1 MLSSTPPSRSR
12 RRRSLI
18 AAAAVAS
25 ALAATAVVVQPTAQG
40 AQGAPQRPAVK
51 QLPSATHRVTLIT
64 GDVVTVTTLADGR
77 QIADVDR
84 PDSAVGGVRLHEIDG
99 DIVVVPDEAFGLLG
113 ANKLDRRLFNVTD
126 LIEMGYDDAHLGR
139 VPTIATFT
147 AAATRRDATP
157 DAPTGSKMVRRLST
171 IRGAALVV
179 GKKQARTFWSSVA
192 PSAGLADPTPTLG
205 AGVAKL
211 WLDGKVEATLK
222 ESVPQIGAPEAW
234 AAGYDGTGVTVAV
247 LDTGI
252 DVNHP
257 DFAGQIDGTQSFVPG
272 EGITDINGH
281 GTHVASTIV
290 GTGAASGGD
299 YKGVAPGADLIV
311 GKVLGGPEGSGQD
324 SWVLAGMEWAAQS
337 GADVVSMSLGDSM
350 PSDGTD
356 PMSQAVNNLSE
367 QYGTLF
373 VIAAGNAGPE
383 SISTP
388 GAAASALTVG
398 AVDKQDGLAYF
409 SSTGPLTVSGALKPD
424 LVAPGVD
431 ITAARSQEMTD
442 GGEGLYRTISGTSM
456 ATPHVSGAA
465 AILAQRHPNW
475 TGQQL
480 KEQLMSSTAGLADW
494 YSPYEVGTGRVDVA
508 AAITNPVSGTPTLFF
523 GNYDWPH
530 EPTDVAVTKDLT
542 FTNHGDTDVTLDLA
556 LTGTAFI
563 LGADTV
569 TVPAGGTATVGVTG
583 DPQAVD
589 FGRHTGYVIGTDAAT
604 GTPLTRTSLGLLKE
618 DERYNLNIKLI
629 DRNSAPASSWV
640 GIQMAGDFWPWA
652 VYVDGETTM
661 RMPKGTYSV
670 VTYLDVNGEKAD
682 RSGLATL
689 VDPETVLDHSADVVL
704 DASKARL
711 LQTQAPQ
718 RAQDRQ
724 RKVDFSI
731 IDKFGL
737 ESRSAYAVPPM
748 YDDLYVSPTE
758 AMTEGSFMLTT
769 RWRKGEPMLG
779 LSVPGGKLTFE
790 TLVQPGSAFDT
801 ATNTLATAYAGN
813 GSAADYQGVKAKG
826 RIVVV
831 RRSDA
836 VAPDE
841 RVAAATQ
848 AGAAALIVVNDG
860 VGGLNEWVGGSTILV
875 ATVHRDAG
883 QKLISLARQGR
894 RLTAKQ
900 VEFTP
905 WVYDLAR
912 EYPDQVPDRPLVY
925 RPTQD
930 QLAKIDAQYYGTRD
944 GLASGYRYD
953 MSLIPTL
960 GAHEREWHP
969 GTRVEWVTPDQVWAE
984 SHAQNIYGELPWELV
999 SGFNTFAAKSTTRLE
1014 WFRPAIAPGNSDS
1027 FAVQTSRWGDYM
1039 TWNVQAWSAQ
1049 SDVMQLG
1056 GYLPWG
1062 ATPMRTQVFQGDTLI
1077 HDNPWSADM
1086 QWKEVPAG
1094 DLPYRVV
1101 LDAERPA
1108 DVFRLSTRTHT
1119 EWEFRSD
1126 TVTGSDYF
1134 EPFPVMQ
1141 LEYRLPTDL
1150 HGDISAGS
1158 RQQIALRPTSSNS
1171 QALPGHFTQV
1181 TLDLSYDDGASWQKV
1196 TLTKGADG
1204 WWRATLNVPNKA
1216 GAFLSVRA
1224 SAGMDSGYAIRQEI
1238 IRAYGVR

>member
-1 MLSSTPPSRSR
+1 MSLSSPLSRSR
-12 RRRSLI
+12 RWRRSL
-18 AAAAVAS
+18 AAAVA
-25 ALAATAVVVQPTAQG
+25 ATPVLAAGFAVVQAPAQ
-40 AQGAPQRPAVK
+40 AVPERSAVPET
-51 QLPSATHRVTLIT
+51 PSATHRVTLIT

-84 PDSAVGGVRLHEIDG
+84 PDSAVGGVRLQEIDG
-99 DIVVVPDEAFGLLG
+99 DIVVVPDEAVGLLG

-126 LIEMGYDDAHLGR
+126 LIEMGYDDASLGR

-147 AAATRRDATP
+147 AAATRSDATP
-157 DAPTGSKMVRRLST
+157 GAPRGSKVVRRLPS
-171 IRGAALVV
+171 IDSAALVV
-179 GKKQARTFWSSVA
+179 GKRQARTFWTSVV
-192 PSAGLADPTPTLG
+192 PRPDLTDPTPTLG
-205 AGVAKL
+205 AGVKKL
-211 WLDGKVEATLK
+211 WLDGRVEAALK

-234 AAGYDGTGVTVAV
+234 AMGYDGSGVTVAV

-257 DFAGQIDGTQSFVPG
+257 DFAGQIGGTQSFVPG
-272 EGITDINGH
+272 EGVTDINGH

-299 YKGVAPGADLIV
+299 YKGVAPGADLLV
-311 GKVLGGPEGSGQD
+311 GKVLGGAEGSGQD
-324 SWVLAGMEWAAQS
+324 SWVIAGMEWAAQS

-356 PMSQAVNNLSE
+356 PMSQVVDSLSE

-383 SISTP
+383 TISTP

-398 AVDKQDGLAYF
+398 AVDKQDNLAWF
-409 SSTGPLTVSGALKPD
+409 SSTGPLVGSGALKPD
-424 LVAPGVD
+424 LAAPGVD
-431 ITAARSQEMTD
+431 ITAARSQEMT
-442 GGEGLYRTISGTSM
+442 GGEGMYRTISGTSM

-465 AILAQRHPNW
+465 AILAQRHPSW

-480 KEQLMSSTAGLADW
+480 KEQLMSSAHGLADW

-508 AAITNPVSGTPTLFF
+508 AAVRNTVSGTPSMFF

-542 FTNHGDTDVTLDLA
+542 FTNHGNADVTLDLA
-556 LTGTAFI
+556 LAQAGGAFT

-569 TVPAGGTATVGVTG
+569 TVPAGGKQTVGVTG

-589 FGRHTGYVIGTDAAT
+589 FGRHVGYVIGTDAAT
-604 GTPLTRTSLGLLKE
+604 GTPLTRTSLGMLKE
-618 DERYNLNIKLI
+618 DERYNLHIELV
-629 DRNSAPASSWV
+629 DRDGAPGSAWV
-640 GIQMAGDFWPWA
+640 GVTMAGDPWPWP

-670 VTYLDVNGEKAD
+670 VSYLDVNGEKPD
-682 RSGLATL
+682 RSGMAVL
-689 VDPETVLDHSADVVL
+689 VDPETFLDQSAEVVL
-704 DASKARL
+704 DARDAQL

-731 IDKFGL
+731 VDSFGM
-737 ESRSAYAVPPM
+737 ENRGAYAVPPS

-758 AMTEGSFMLTT
+758 PMKDGSFMLTT

-779 LSVPGGKLTFE
+779 LSVPGGRLSFE
-790 TLVQPGSAFDT
+790 TLVQPGSALETTTD
-801 ATNTLATAYAGN
+801 TLATVYAGK
-813 GSAADYQGVKAKG
+813 GAAADYQGLRARG

-831 RRSDA
+831 ERSDEVGTA
-836 VAPDE
+836 E
-841 RVAAATQ
+841 RVDAAAQ
-848 AGAAALIVVNDG
+848 AGAVALIVVNDG
-860 VGGLNEWVGGSTILV
+860 VGGLNEWVGESPIVV
-875 ATVHRDAG
+875 ASMHRDAG
-883 QKLISLARQGR
+883 QKLIALARQGR

-900 VEFTP
+900 VAYTRY
-905 WVYDLAR
+905 VYDLTR
-912 EYPDQVPDRPLVY
+912 KYPGRVPNRPLVY
-925 RPTQD
+925 RPSQAD
-930 QLAKIDAQYYGTRD
+930 LARIDARYYGVRE

-953 MSLIPTL
+953 LTLTPTL
-960 GAHEREWHP
+960 GSHEREWHP

-984 SHAQNIYGELPWELV
+984 SHAQNIYGELPWEMV
-999 SGFNTFAAKSTTRLE
+999 SGVNTFPTDRTTRLD
-1014 WFRPAIAPGNSDS
+1014 WFRPAVAPGNSDS
-1027 FAVQTSRWGDYM
+1027 FAVQTSRWGDYL
-1039 TWNVQAWSAQ
+1039 TWNVQAWSSQ
-1049 SDVMQLG
+1049 SDAMQLG

-1062 ATPMRTQVFQGDTLI
+1062 ATPTHTQVFQGDTLI

-1119 EWEFRSD
+1119 EWKFRSD
-1126 TVTGSDYF
+1126 TVDSDFF

-1141 LEYRLPTDL
+1141 LEYRLDTDL
-1150 HGDISAGS
+1150 RGDISAGS
-1158 RQQIALRPTSSNS
+1158 RQQIALRPGSSNS
-1171 QALPGHFTQV
+1171 QALPGKVTAV
-1181 TLDLSYDDGASWQKV
+1181 TLEVSYDDGATWRKL
-1196 TLTKGADG
+1196 TLTRGADG
-1204 WWRATLNVPNKA
+1204 WWRAPFLVANRA
-1216 GAFLSVRA
+1216 GGFLSVRA
-1224 SAGMDSGYAIRQEI
+1224 SAGMDSGYAISQEI